1 MPIILQTPCDAD
13 WSQMKKTESGKFCQ
27 QCSKEVVDLTNKTNE
42 EAERIIRESAAPVC
56 AMLKSSQLYP
66 KQEKRKKILH
76 LLFALL
82 ITFGTAL
89 FSLDAKAQEAVENFK
104 YSSENEY
111 QEMVI
116 VKGKVKD
123 ENGEPLPCTAVFF
136 VTESDKP
143 IGVQSDIDGNFSL
156 QIPKRLIKNSQLVIS
171 FRMIGFEDQDLEIQY
186 SGESDRFRYDI
197 EMIEREAVF
206 GGAVICVFPSLIP
219 KTDFGKTTLS
229 GDALRRGL
237 RH

>member
-1 MPIILQTPCDAD
+1 MPIILQSPCEAD
-13 WSQMKKTESGKFCQ
+13 WSQMKQTESGKFCQ

-42 EAERIIRESAAPVC
+42 EAERIIRESEVPVC
-56 AMLKSSQLYP
+56 TMLKSSQLQP
-66 KQEKRKKILH
+66 QQDHRKKILH

-89 FSLDAKAQEAVENFK
+89 FSLDAKAQEAVEKFK

-123 ENGEPLPCTAVFF
+123 ENGEPLPYTAVFL

-143 IGVQSDIDGNFSL
+143 IGVHSDINGNFFL
-156 QIPKRLIKNSQLVIS
+156 QIPKRLIKKSLLVIS

-186 SGESDRFRYDI
+186 SGDSDRFHYDI
-197 EMIEREAVF
+197 EMIEREAIL
-206 GGAVICVFPSLIP
+206 GGAVICTFPSLIP

-229 GDALRRGL
+229 GEG
-237 RH
+237 